1 MKHKCPIC
9 HKTIKP
15 ASQEINKDQNFYPFC
30 SERCKLIDLGA
41 WLDADYKI
49 LSPQKSKESD
59 LDFEMPESDEN
70 Q

>member
-9 HKTIKP
+9 HKNIKP
-15 ASQEINKDQNFYPFC
+15 ASQEKKENPNFYPFC

-41 WLDADYKI
+41 WLEADYKI
-49 LSPQKSKESD
+49 MSPKKSREND
-59 LDFEMPESDEN
+59 QDFEMPESDEN

>member
-15 ASQEINKDQNFYPFC
+15 ASQEKDKVKDFYPFC
-30 SERCKLIDLGA
+30 SERCKLVDLGA
-41 WLDADYKI
+41 WFDSDYKI
-49 LSPQKSKESD
+49 LSPQKSRESD
-59 LDFEMPESDEN
+59 QDFEIDESEEN